1 MSDYS
6 NKRAE
11 AYERNRMNR
20 ASVLTKRERLKRE
33 SEARIEAASR
43 TIAQSI
49 LEASAACNNIELI
62 QAIPKAVIR
71 ALEACDTPTEANDCI
86 HYVAVKLNY
95 KVRKNKENYEQR
107 RERQSTTDNTGNT
120 AAGRT

>member
-20 ASVLTKRERLKRE
+20 ASVMTKRERLKRE

-49 LEASAACNNIELI
+49 LEASATCNNIELI

-95 KVRKNKENYEQR
+95 KVRKDKENYDR
-107 RERQSTTDNTGNT
+107 RETTDTRHS
-120 AAGRT
+120 AAGGT

>member
-1 MSDYS
+1 MSDFS
-6 NKRAE
+6 TKRAE

-49 LEASAACNNIELI
+49 SEASAACNNIELI
-62 QAIPKAVIR
+62 KAIPKAVIR

-95 KVRKNKENYEQR
+95 KVRKDKEKYER
-107 RERQSTTDNTGNT
+107 RE
-120 AAGRT
+120 

>member
-71 ALEACDTPTEANDCI
+71 ALEACDTPTDVNDCI

-95 KVRKNKENYEQR
+95 KVRKNKENYDR
-107 RERQSTTDNTGNT
+107 RERQSTTDNTGHSI
-120 AAGRT
+120 AGRT

>member
-20 ASVLTKRERLKRE
+20 ASVLSKRERLKHE
-33 SEARIEAASR
+33 SEARIEAVSR

-49 LEASAACNNIELI
+49 LEASKACNNIELI
-62 QAIPKAVIR
+62 KAIPKAIIR
-71 ALEACDTPTEANDCI
+71 ALEACDAPTEANDSI

-95 KVRKNKENYEQR
+95 KVRKDRENYER
-107 RERQSTTDNTGNT
+107 RE
-120 AAGRT
+120 